1 MTVPTPYRFPYES
14 QWGDL
19 RCNEPLIV
27 RGESPARHH
36 DWAADGYASDA
47 EYEFWA
53 AHVCGLACLRSVL
66 RAWRPELGVVPMA
79 RLIDG
84 AVEVGALVRR
94 DDTVDG
100 LYYRPFLAWISDA
113 FGIEGEVVERTATAE
128 FLPLVRPGQVVLASV
143 SPEIRWPD
151 RPNERRGGHLVLVH
165 GREGDR
171 FVFHN
176 PSGIGPTAADAT
188 ADVATF
194 ARFHAERGMVL
205 RDGRA
210 ALL

>member
-1 MTVPTPYRFPYES
+1 MTVRPSTVFPYES

-27 RGESPARHH
+27 RGEAPGRHH
-36 DWAADGYASDA
+36 DWSADGYASEA

-66 RAWRPELGVVPMA
+66 GAWRPELGFVPMA

-84 AVEVGALVRR
+84 AVRAGALVRR

-100 LYYRPFLAWISDA
+100 LYYRPFLAWIADE
-113 FGIEGEVVERTATAE
+113 FGIDGEVIERTPTAE
-128 FLPLVRPGQVVLASV
+128 FLPLVRDGQVVMASV

-151 RPNERRGGHLVLVH
+151 RANARRGGHLVLVH
-165 GREGDR
+165 GRDGDR

-188 ADVATF
+188 ADVEMF